1 MINFRDKH
9 QGQTIFGIS
18 LTVQDQSFYSGFAL
32 KDMSVS
38 IYTMNFKKG
47 SLITKEKLRAENK
60 KTLRI
65 MATLPLNAGSE
76 LVAAE
81 S

>member
-1 MINFRDKH
+1 
-9 QGQTIFGIS
+9 
-18 LTVQDQSFYSGFAL
+18 VQDQSFYSGFAL
-32 KDMSVS
+32 TDQSVS

-65 MATLPLNAGSE
+65 IATLPLNAGSE
-76 LVAAE
+76 LMVA
-81 S
+81 

>member
-1 MINFRDKH
+1 
-9 QGQTIFGIS
+9 
-18 LTVQDQSFYSGFAL
+18 
-32 KDMSVS
+32 
-38 IYTMNFKKG
+38 MNFKKG

-76 LVAAE
+76 LMAA
-81 S
+81 